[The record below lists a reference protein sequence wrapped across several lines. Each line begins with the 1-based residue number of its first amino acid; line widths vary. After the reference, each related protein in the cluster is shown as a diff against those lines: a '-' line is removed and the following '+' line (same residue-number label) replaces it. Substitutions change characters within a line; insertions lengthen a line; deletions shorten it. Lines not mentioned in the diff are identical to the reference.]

1 MDRIHRSL
9 CRRTLFHIYTL
20 SHRSTKL
27 PLYTAITQDGVISPD
42 TKAKIAE
49 EITRIH
55 TTVMKVPKNFVRVVF
70 FTYPEGAGFTGGEK
84 APTAALNCVLRS
96 GHSAE
101 EKADMLRQLW
111 TMFQG
116 LTGTATDQLALS
128 LQEIPSSNAMEMG
141 QIMQA
146 VGHIATGE

>member
-1 MDRIHRSL
+1 M
-9 CRRTLFHIYTL
+9 
-20 SHRSTKL
+20 
-27 PLYTAITQDGVISPD
+27 PLYTAITQEGTVSSE

-55 TTVMKVPKNFVRVVF
+55 TCVMKVPKNFVRVVF
-70 FTYPEGAGFTGGEK
+70 LSYPKGSGFTGGSE

-96 GHSAE
+96 GHTVQ
-101 EKADMLRQLW
+101 EKTDMLKQLW
-111 TMFQG
+111 AMLQD
-116 LTGTATDQLALS
+116 LTGIATDQLALS

-146 VGHIATGE
+146 VGHE

>member
-1 MDRIHRSL
+1 MADPIGV
-9 CRRTLFHIYTL
+9 IQM
-20 SHRSTKL
+20 
-27 PLYTAITQDGVISPD
+27 PLYTVITQDGTVSIE

-55 TTVMKVPKNFVRVVF
+55 TIVMKVPKNFVRVVF
-70 FTYPEGAGFTGGEK
+70 LSYPKGSGFTAGEQ

-96 GHSAE
+96 GHTQE
-101 EKADMLRQLW
+101 EKTDMLQQLW
-111 TMFQG
+111 TIFQS
-116 LTGTATDQLALS
+116 LTGIAMDQLALS

-146 VGHIATGE
+146 VGHE

>member
-1 MDRIHRSL
+1 M
-9 CRRTLFHIYTL
+9 
-20 SHRSTKL
+20 
-27 PLYTAITQDGVISPD
+27 PLYTAITQEGTVSTE

-55 TTVMKVPKNFVRVVF
+55 TSVMKVPKNFVRVIF
-70 FTYPEGAGFTGGEK
+70 LTYPQGAGFTGGEQ
-84 APTAALNCVLRS
+84 APTASLNCVLRS
-96 GHSAE
+96 GHTSE
-101 EKADMLRQLW
+101 EKTDMLQQLW

-116 LTGTATDQLALS
+116 LTGIATDQLALS

-146 VGHIATGE
+146 VGHE